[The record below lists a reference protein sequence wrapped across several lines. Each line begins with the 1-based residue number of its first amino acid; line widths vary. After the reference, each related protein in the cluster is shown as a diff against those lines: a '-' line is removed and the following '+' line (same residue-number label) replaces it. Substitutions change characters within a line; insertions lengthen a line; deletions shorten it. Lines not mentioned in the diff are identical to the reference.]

1 MGRLLTPPENP
12 PENRLHEKLWR
23 LFLRFRFTFLAL
35 FFSLVMLGAL
45 KQGGEGPRA
54 LQWWLIAQIIVAA
67 VFAFSFG
74 AAQLAARGNNK
85 SARVKITAYTIAL
98 FIALSFFAYMSAPGG
113 CDWKAWQRFGL
124 DYNWK
129 SCLR

>member
-1 MGRLLTPPENP
+1 MR
-12 PENRLHEKLWR
+12 EKLWG

-35 FFSLVMLGAL
+35 FFSLLLLGAL
-45 KQGGEGPRA
+45 REDAEGPRPM
-54 LQWWLIAQIIVAA
+54 QWLLITQIIVAA

-74 AAQLAARGNNK
+74 AAQLAARGDNK
-85 SARVKITAYTIAL
+85 SARVKTTAYTIAL
-98 FIALSFFAYMSAPGG
+98 FIALAFFAYMSAPGG
-113 CDWKAWQRFGL
+113 CDWKAWQRFGI

>member
-1 MGRLLTPPENP
+1 MGRILTPPENS
-12 PENRLHEKLWR
+12 PENRLHEKLWA

-54 LQWWLIAQIIVAA
+54 LQWWLIAQIIVSA

-74 AAQLAARGNNK
+74 DNK